1 MLSKNTAAARI
12 TSFVAKASGAR
23 SKRPGLNACLLEE
36 LQQGAV
42 LLVLRLDRL
51 SHSMPHLVTL
61 VEELREQ
68 GIGFRSIGDGAID
81 TTTADGGRQARQRRI
96 PNPVYLLISSFTY
109 LIIYSRSAF
118 RGSQ

>member
-1 MLSKNTAAARI
+1 MLSRNTAAASRLCLQRCGKDHI
-12 TSFVAKASGAR
+12 FVAKASGAR

-61 VEELREQ
+61 VEELRDQ
-68 GIGFRSIGDGAID
+68 GASGTGCGEGTPCQVFQPEEGVRKKDF
-81 TTTADGGRQARQRRI
+81 
-96 PNPVYLLISSFTY
+96 LTY
-109 LIIYSRSAF
+109 HDLS
-118 RGSQ
+118 

>member
-1 MLSKNTAAARI
+1 MI
-12 TSFVAKASGAR
+12 TPGHFSLVI

-61 VEELREQ
+61 VEELRDQ

-81 TTTADGGRQARQRRI
+81 TTTADGELVFLILLRLVSRATQGRFLARRGLAKRDQDSRI
-96 PNPVYLLISSFTY
+96 NT
-109 LIIYSRSAF
+109 
-118 RGSQ
+118 GSPTRNR

>member
-1 MLSKNTAAARI
+1 M
-12 TSFVAKASGAR
+12 
-23 SKRPGLNACLLEE
+23 
-36 LQQGAV
+36 

-81 TTTADGGRQARQRRI
+81 TTTADGEGKRGKGGSPTLSI
-96 PNPVYLLISSFTY
+96 YSYLHLLI
-109 LIIYSRSAF
+109 
-118 RGSQ
+118 

>member
-23 SKRPGLNACLLEE
+23 SKRPGLKACLLEE

-81 TTTADGGRQARQRRI
+81 TTTADGEGKRGKGGSPTLSI
-96 PNPVYLLISSFTY
+96 YSYLHLLI
-109 LIIYSRSAF
+109 
-118 RGSQ
+118 